1 MAGFSAS
8 RLSDE
13 VARGLK
19 RGDPT
24 AQAEAYRVLAPAVMG
39 MAQRILGDR
48 GLAEEVVQDTFISVI
63 ERACTLRS
71 PKAAVGWVRQTAV
84 NHCLMRLR
92 SPWQQ
97 RRESTSSLDEADPI
111 QAWPR
116 EENLWDLEKAL
127 LKLGPET
134 RMVLWLHDVEG
145 YTHREIAEVFGK
157 TESFSKSQLARGYEK
172 LALHETEEGGVG
184 RMRSERVGTDVG
196 QQKSG
201 GRDDGLAKAAKI
213 GPACLS

>member
-24 AQAEAYRVLAPAVMG
+24 AQAEAYRILAPTVMG

-48 GLAEEVVQDTFISVI
+48 GLAEEVLQDTFISII
-63 ERACTLRS
+63 ERAGTLKNA
-71 PKAAVGWVRQTAV
+71 KAAVGWVRQTAV

-97 RRESTSSLDEADPI
+97 RRDAAPPLEQTDPN
-111 QAWPR
+111 QDGPR
-116 EENLWDLEKAL
+116 AENLRDLEQAL
-127 LKLGPET
+127 ARLKPET

-145 YTHREIAEVFGK
+145 YTHKEIARVFGK
-157 TESFSKSQLARGYEK
+157 TESYSKSQLARGYEK
-172 LALHETEEGGVG
+172 LVATRSSAGG
-184 RMRSERVGTDVG
+184 ERVGVDGRAGVDGDGEKT
-196 QQKSG
+196 G
-201 GRDDGLAKAAKI
+201 GRDDGLAKAANV

>member
-8 RLSDE
+8 SLTEE

-24 AQAEAYRVLAPAVMG
+24 AQAEAYRILAPAVMG

-48 GLAEEVVQDTFISVI
+48 GLAEEVLQDTFISVI
-63 ERACTLRS
+63 ERASALKR

-97 RRESTSSLDEADPI
+97 RRDRGELQEEADPN
-111 QAWPR
+111 QEGPR
-116 EENLWDLEKAL
+116 DENLRDLERAL
-127 LKLGPET
+127 LRLGPET

-145 YTHREIAEVFGK
+145 YTHKEIARVFGK
-157 TESFSKSQLARGYEK
+157 TESYSKSQLARGYEK
-172 LALHETEEGGVG
+172 LVPDGEAQSEPREDSETRPVRERGGHD
-184 RMRSERVGTDVG
+184 T
-196 QQKSG
+196 G
-201 GRDDGLAKAAKI
+201 GKDDGLAKAADVR
-213 GPACLS
+213 PACLS

>member
-8 RLSDE
+8 RLSEE

-19 RGDPT
+19 RGDAS
-24 AQAEAYRVLAPAVMG
+24 AQAEAYRTLAPAVLG

-48 GLAEEVVQDTFISVI
+48 ALAEEVVQDTFISII
-63 ERACTLRS
+63 ERASSLRN

-97 RRESTSSLDEADPI
+97 RRDAAEPLEQADPN
-111 QAWPR
+111 QDSPR
-116 EENLWDLEKAL
+116 ADNLRDLERAL
-127 LKLGPET
+127 LRLGPQT

-145 YTHREIAEVFGK
+145 YTHKEIARVFGK
-157 TESFSKSQLARGYEK
+157 TESYSKSQLARGYEK
-172 LALHETEEGGVG
+172 LLQEEAPLDQGEALET
-184 RMRSERVGTDVG
+184 
-196 QQKSG
+196 G
-201 GRDDGLAKAAKI
+201 GRDDGLAKAANV

>member
-19 RGDPT
+19 RGEPA
-24 AQAEAYRVLAPAVMG
+24 AQAEAYRTLAPAVLG

-63 ERACTLRS
+63 ERASSLKN

-97 RRESTSSLDEADPI
+97 RRDAEQPLEAADPN
-111 QAWPR
+111 QEGPR
-116 EENLWDLEKAL
+116 ADNLRDLERAL
-127 LKLGPET
+127 LRLGPET

-145 YTHREIAEVFGK
+145 YTHKEIAAVFGK
-157 TESFSKSQLARGYEK
+157 TESYSKSQLARGYEK
-172 LALHETEEGGVG
+172 LVAAEESAEGADEEET
-184 RMRSERVGTDVG
+184 
-196 QQKSG
+196 G
-201 GRDDGLAKAAKI
+201 GRDDGLAKAANVR
-213 GPACLS
+213 PACLS

>member
-19 RGDPT
+19 RGDPA

-48 GLAEEVVQDTFISVI
+48 GLAEEVLQETFITVI
-63 ERACTLRS
+63 ERANTLKK

-97 RRESTSSLDEADPI
+97 RRDSLASEDEIDLSQDA
-111 QAWPR
+111 PR
-116 EENLWDLEKAL
+116 EENLRDLEQAL
-127 LKLGPET
+127 LRLGPET

-145 YTHREIAEVFGK
+145 YTHKEIARVFGK

-172 LALHETEEGGVG
+172 LTQEEAETGADSRAGMARSGAGGN
-184 RMRSERVGTDVG
+184 R
-196 QQKSG
+196 SG
-201 GRDDGLAKAAKI
+201 GRDDGLAKAA
-213 GPACLS
+213 PACLS

>member
-8 RLSDE
+8 SLTEE

-24 AQAEAYRVLAPAVMG
+24 AQAEAYRILAPAVMG

-48 GLAEEVVQDTFISVI
+48 GLAEEVLQDTFISVI
-63 ERACTLRS
+63 ERASTLKR

-97 RRESTSSLDEADPI
+97 RRDRAELQEEADPN
-111 QAWPR
+111 QEGSR
-116 EENLWDLEKAL
+116 DENLRDLERAL
-127 LKLGPET
+127 LRLGPET

-145 YTHREIAEVFGK
+145 YTHKEIARVFGK
-157 TESFSKSQLARGYEK
+157 TESYSKSQLARGYEK
-172 LALHETEEGGVG
+172 LVLDDEAQSEQREDSETRPVRERGVHDTGG
-184 RMRSERVGTDVG
+184 
-196 QQKSG
+196 K
-201 GRDDGLAKAAKI
+201 DDGLAEAADVR
-213 GPACLS
+213 PACLS

>member
-13 VARGLK
+13 VALGLK
-19 RGDPT
+19 RGDPA
-24 AQAEAYRVLAPAVMG
+24 AQAEAYRLLAPAVMG

-63 ERACTLRS
+63 ERASTLKN

-92 SPWQQ
+92 SPWWQ
-97 RRESTSSLDEADPI
+97 RRDSTAPLDAEDSV
-111 QAWPR
+111 QDGPR
-116 EENLWDLEKAL
+116 QENLRDLERAL

-145 YTHREIAEVFGK
+145 YTHKEIARVFDK
-157 TESFSKSQLARGYEK
+157 TESYSKSQLARGYEK
-172 LALHETEEGGVG
+172 LIA
-184 RMRSERVGTDVG
+184 TDP
-196 QQKSG
+196 KNESG
-201 GRDDGLAKAAKI
+201 GRDDGLAKAANVR
-213 GPACLS
+213 PACLS

>member
-8 RLSDE
+8 SLTDE
-13 VARGLK
+13 VAQGLK
-19 RGDPT
+19 RGDPA
-24 AQAEAYRVLAPAVMG
+24 AQTEAYRILAPPVMG

-63 ERACTLRS
+63 ERASSLKN

-97 RRESTSSLDEADPI
+97 RRDGTPVDQADLS
-111 QAWPR
+111 QEGPR
-116 EENLWDLEKAL
+116 EENLRDLERAL
-127 LKLGPET
+127 LRLGPET

-145 YTHREIAEVFGK
+145 YTHKEIARTFGK
-157 TESFSKSQLARGYEK
+157 SESYSKSQLARGYEK
-172 LALHETEEGGVG
+172 LAVG
-184 RMRSERVGTDVG
+184 ATDVDDVRMERTDDET
-196 QQKSG
+196 G
-201 GRDDGLAKAAKI
+201 GKDDGFAKAADVR
-213 GPACLS
+213 PACLS

>member
-1 MAGFSAS
+1 MAGFTAS

-19 RGDPT
+19 RGDPS
-24 AQAEAYRVLAPAVMG
+24 AQAEAYRVLAPTVMG

-48 GLAEEVVQDTFISVI
+48 GLAEEVLQDTFISVI
-63 ERACTLRS
+63 ERASTLKN

-97 RRESTSSLDEADPI
+97 RRDAAVPAEEADPV
-111 QAWPR
+111 QNGPR
-116 EENLWDLEKAL
+116 DENLRDLERAL
-127 LKLGPET
+127 LRLGPET

-145 YTHREIAEVFGK
+145 YTHKEIAKVFGK
-157 TESFSKSQLARGYEK
+157 TESYSKSQLARGYEK
-172 LALHETEEGGVG
+172 LLPKEAGAKPASRE
-184 RMRSERVGTDVG
+184 
-196 QQKSG
+196 SG
-201 GRDDGLAKAAKI
+201 GRDGGLAKAANVR
-213 GPACLS
+213 PACLS

>member
-8 RLSDE
+8 SLTDE

-19 RGDPT
+19 KGDPA
-24 AQAEAYRVLAPAVMG
+24 AQAEAYRALAPSVMG

-63 ERACTLRS
+63 ERASTLKN

-97 RRESTSSLDEADPI
+97 RRDGAELLDEADPS
-111 QAWPR
+111 QDGPR
-116 EENLWDLEKAL
+116 EDNLRDLERAL
-127 LKLGPET
+127 LRLGPET

-145 YTHREIAEVFGK
+145 YTHKEIAKVFGK
-157 TESFSKSQLARGYEK
+157 TESYSKSQLARGYEK
-172 LALHETEEGGVG
+172 LVIDEALDARALDETGG
-184 RMRSERVGTDVG
+184 
-196 QQKSG
+196 K
-201 GRDDGLAKAAKI
+201 DDGIAKAANVR
-213 GPACLS
+213 PACLS